1 MDTRV
6 FKPKNKESGTLTQT
20 LLVAEVNTAYVSP
33 VPENAPGVI
42 VLSPGTV
49 NEEHLYYKNRNVGA
63 GTITGLTRD
72 YTNLNGGVGFE
83 HNNGSSW
90 ETMQA
95 AEYIKNIVDA
105 LMEGYTQEQ
114 ETIAY
119 VSGTQFTVKT
129 DKTSFYTKGRITRF
143 NQDNT
148 KIATVVS
155 SSYSAGTDLTTVIV
169 ENGTVPTPLTHVEG
183 GIFPKSGADLLALS
197 KSVQSGS
204 YIYAADSGA
213 SDAYAI
219 TLSPAPAAYVAGMAI
234 AFKANTANTGQAT
247 LDINGLGAKTIKKN
261 YNEDLADNDIK
272 AGSIVTVV
280 YDGTNFQVQSVSGGG
295 AAFWTIVPGS
305 PTRIS
310 DTQFTIPDVGNA
322 LKLDLLFKKGVILKW
337 DEAGTINV
345 GMVISSSYAT
355 DVVTINI
362 VGDSL
367 SIGFTGMKYCLQMA
381 NVETFIIPGTLGAAT
396 DIAKTWYT
404 PQGIILLS
412 ADAYVKTAGTTNP
425 TVFDINDDGVT
436 KFTTKPSIASAATSD
451 IDNTADA
458 PTTEIAVGSLVTVD
472 IDSVSTTPPVE
483 AYLYLFYFPTSW
495 LYRS

>member
-42 VLSPGTV
+42 VLRPGTV

-129 DKTSFYTKGRITRF
+129 DKTSFYTKGRVLRF

-148 KIATVVS
+148 KIATVAS
-155 SSYSAGTDLTTVIV
+155 SSYSAGTDLTTVTV

-197 KSVQSGS
+197 KSVQNGS
-204 YIYAADSGA
+204 YSYAADSGG

-219 TLSPAPAAYVAGMAI
+219 TLAPVPTAYVAGMTI
-234 AFKANTANTGQAT
+234 AFKANTANQGAAT
-247 LDINGLGAKTIKKN
+247 LNVNSLGAKTIKKFN
-261 YNEDLADNDIK
+261 DKDLSDGDIK
-272 AGSIVTVV
+272 AGSVVIVV
-280 YDGTNFQVQSVSGGG
+280 YDGTNFQLQTTISPDGWVELTDGATIALDMGLGRKFRVTLGGNRTLTFSNEVLGKSIILQLNQDGTGSRLITWPTGDSTFATTDVNTTTEEITVGRDIPQGTPIKFASTGGVPAGLVAGTKYFAIRVSATVIKVASSIANAQAGTAIDLTSQGTGTHTLQAMIRWAGQFNAG
-295 AAFWTIVPGS
+295 AAD
-305 PTRIS
+305 PTLTTGKYS
-310 DTQFTIPDVGNA
+310 HDTF
-322 LKLDLLFKKGVILKW
+322 
-337 DEAGTINV
+337 
-345 GMVISSSYAT
+345 
-355 DVVTINI
+355 
-362 VGDSL
+362 
-367 SIGFTGMKYCLQMA
+367 
-381 NVETFIIPGTLGAAT
+381 
-396 DIAKTWYT
+396 
-404 PQGIILLS
+404 GII
-412 ADAYVKTAGTTNP
+412 VVGTGVYEGY
-425 TVFDINDDGVT
+425 TVGLDV
-436 KFTTKPSIASAATSD
+436 
-451 IDNTADA
+451 
-458 PTTEIAVGSLVTVD
+458 
-472 IDSVSTTPPVE
+472 
-483 AYLYLFYFPTSW
+483 
-495 LYRS
+495 